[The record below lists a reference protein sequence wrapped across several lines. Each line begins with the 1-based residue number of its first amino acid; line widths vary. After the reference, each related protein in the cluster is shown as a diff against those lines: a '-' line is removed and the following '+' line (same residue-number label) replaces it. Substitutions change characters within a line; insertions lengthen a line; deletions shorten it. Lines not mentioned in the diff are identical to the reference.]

1 MFPLALFD
9 ILATSKG
16 PRDRG
21 ISFAHFFA
29 GIAATRFD
37 GCRGSD
43 GAVAVA
49 AVVGI
54 KVRG

>member
-43 GAVAVA
+43 GAVAIA